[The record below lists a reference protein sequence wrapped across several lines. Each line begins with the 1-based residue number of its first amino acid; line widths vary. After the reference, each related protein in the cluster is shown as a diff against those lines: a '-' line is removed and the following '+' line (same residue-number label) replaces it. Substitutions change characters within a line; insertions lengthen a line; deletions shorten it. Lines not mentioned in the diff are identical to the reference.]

1 MTSNIL
7 RSNII
12 PSLAW
17 CAMAADKPGETGKVK
32 NVYQPNPDVAPV
44 TKKTEAIAAY
54 TAMLEELDL
63 VDDDGDTLIN
73 GEQIFAIV
81 RAVPG
86 QGVEVEALR
95 TNALSEACAKVQGDS
110 EGTENTPHEDLSQP
124 TEGEE
129 KKVFA
134 DMSAADIGKQMNAET
149 QADIREGV
157 DGKEKDR
164 RAPLKVRRDLLRQ
177 YGAAVVRAWPRPGT
191 PNKATG
197 DTGGN
202 NPDRYDEGYSLDGEH
217 KTRKV
222 STYDKMWSATVEGAI
237 QLTERDNWKDAL
249 AKEPKGPYAD
259 ERPDTKL
266 ANKNKWNA
274 RFSLSTRC
282 LKQAI
287 KIEHLIAA
295 IEQHTPNVVVDIKRK
310 RDADGKLTDEPVN
323 TTKPIVLANKDD
335 LGSAEAFSVGSFT
348 QLKPAKCGDK
358 KAGGTVAALKATAK
372 RGAKGTTP
380 ETAKIPDMKTAEQW
394 SSMLGHAFASAAF
407 NDLFRKRMYTE
418 GDEVD
423 VQIKTW
429 GDLFTELSP
438 YFAPAIRHGGE
449 VVQQR
454 GEVRLRYDQVCERI
468 NEVQRKE
475 REAKAQAITEKHNSE
490 VSNKKVA

>member
-1 MTSNIL
+1 
-7 RSNII
+7 
-12 PSLAW
+12 
-17 CAMAADKPGETGKVK
+17 MANGTEKVK
-32 NVYQPNPDVAPV
+32 NVYQPDPEKAPV

-63 VDDDGDTLIN
+63 VDDEGDTLIN

-81 RAVPG
+81 RSIPG
-86 QGVEVEALR
+86 QGEEVEALR

-110 EGTENTPHEDLSQP
+110 EGTENTPHEDLSSP

-149 QADIREGV
+149 QAGIREGV

-177 YGAAVVRAWPRPGT
+177 YGAKVVRGWPRPGT

-197 DTGGN
+197 DSGGN

-222 STYDKMWSATVEGAI
+222 STYDKMWAATTEGAI
-237 QLTERDNWKDAL
+237 QLKQRDDWRDAMGKDA
-249 AKEPKGPYAD
+249 KGPYAD
-259 ERPDTKL
+259 ERPDVKVVE
-266 ANKNKWNA
+266 KNKWNA

-282 LKQAI
+282 LKQAV
-287 KIEHLIAA
+287 KIEHVIAA
-295 IEQHTPNVVVDIKRK
+295 IEQHTPNIVVDIKRK
-310 RDADGKLTDEPVN
+310 RDADGKLTDDPAN

-335 LGSAEAFSVGSFT
+335 LGSADQFSVGSFT

-372 RGAKGTTP
+372 RGAKGATP
-380 ETAKIPDMKTAEQW
+380 DTAKIPDMKTAEQW
-394 SSMLGHAFASAAF
+394 SSMLGHAFAADTF
-407 NDLFRKRMYTE
+407 NAQFRKRMYTE
-418 GDEVD
+418 GEEVD
-423 VQIKTW
+423 VQIKSW
-429 GDLFTELSP
+429 GDLYVELAP
-438 YFAPAIRHGGE
+438 YFCQQIMHGKDI
-449 VVQQR
+449 VQHR
-454 GEVRLRYDQVCERI
+454 GEVRLRFDAITDRLAAAAV
-468 NEVQRKE
+468 KE
-475 REAKAQAITEKHNSE
+475 QEAKAQAIADKHNSE
-490 VSNKKVA
+490 VKGKAA